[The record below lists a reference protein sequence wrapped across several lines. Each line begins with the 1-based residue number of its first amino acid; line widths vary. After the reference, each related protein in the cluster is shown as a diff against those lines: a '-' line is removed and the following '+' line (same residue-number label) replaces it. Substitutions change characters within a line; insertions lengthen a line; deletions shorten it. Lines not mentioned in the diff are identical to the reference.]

1 MSATATSAADTAP
14 IAERLTVAPKAK
26 NDLAPL
32 RRAWGSIR
40 KNRQGGLSSALIVV
54 GVLALFGFI
63 FSLELS
69 RAIGTPVDTPLLEI
83 GIALIVAGGVGWV
96 LYQRFMNDVF

>member
-1 MSATATSAADTAP
+1 MRHEPVTASAPRPGGLPGGMPCPQRKDRPP
-14 IAERLTVAPKAK
+14 IFPRT
-26 NDLAPL
+26 L
-32 RRAWGSIR
+32 RANR
-40 KNRQGGLSSALIVV
+40 KGGLSSALIVV

-83 GIALIVAGGVGWV
+83 GIAMIIAGGVGWV
-96 LYQRFMNDVF
+96 LYQKFMNDVF